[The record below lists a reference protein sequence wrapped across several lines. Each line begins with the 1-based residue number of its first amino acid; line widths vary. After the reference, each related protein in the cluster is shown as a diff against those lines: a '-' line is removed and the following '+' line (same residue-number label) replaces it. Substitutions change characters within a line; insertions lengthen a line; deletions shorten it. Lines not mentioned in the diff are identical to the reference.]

1 MNENE
6 RQKTSGTEEI
16 EALLVIGLFLGAF
29 GVAVLAAVFFTDTY
43 HGKITNLVSGGLLVL
58 ISLYAVFRSRL
69 NEKRK
74 NAGD

>member
-29 GVAVLAAVFFTDTY
+29 GVAVLAAVFLPIPIMV
-43 HGKITNLVSGGLLVL
+43 KLPIWSVAVCW
-58 ISLYAVFRSRL
+58 SLFLYTPYFAR
-69 NEKRK
+69 
-74 NAGD
+74 D